1 MATVTAAGHLAPFA
15 HEWIGGD
22 IHGLAQL
29 AGTLYGHATQVTDVA
44 AALDAQV
51 RQVVGAAGWEGAA
64 AAAFTAAWQRDS
76 LTARAVGLAAD
87 QVAGVIGWLAVTLSQ
102 IEAGLERAAAE
113 VSAHGV
119 PVGADG
125 APPSVCYPSPGG
137 AAQPAAQHWLSGYQV
152 FYTACLRAAQ
162 GARELAAG
170 TLAATVRQIIDHASA
185 AGQVVTAADL
195 LGDLLA
201 EPSATVRESA
211 ADIADDIAGIRE
223 DLARLRSGD
232 GSLGDILDD
241 LDAKVSDLG
250 SANIDLRVAKAE
262 ETALTKLADFRVG
275 DVVNKLM
282 NAWRGGGAHVQGGE
296 PDPGGDGELGKTGE
310 FVDEVRDIPVLDVL
324 AAAAGTALGTYQDT
338 HGAHPQSLDVALTEE
353 GLSNVGGLGGA
364 VAIGQVAGEAG
375 GPVGMVVGVLLPDSI
390 HNTLHENWAGDVH
403 QNGWVKGLVIAQ
415 GDIGKNNVEDVA
427 GQVEQSSAMSEKL
440 DTVLVHVD
448 IDEAKTAWD
457 DIF

>member
-1 MATVTAAGHLAPFA
+1 
-15 HEWIGGD
+15 
-22 IHGLAQL
+22 
-29 AGTLYGHATQVTDVA
+29 
-44 AALDAQV
+44 
-51 RQVVGAAGWEGAA
+51 
-64 AAAFTAAWQRDS
+64 
-76 LTARAVGLAAD
+76 
-87 QVAGVIGWLAVTLSQ
+87 
-102 IEAGLERAAAE
+102 
-113 VSAHGV
+113 
-119 PVGADG
+119 
-125 APPSVCYPSPGG
+125 
-137 AAQPAAQHWLSGYQV
+137 
-152 FYTACLRAAQ
+152 
-162 GARELAAG
+162 
-170 TLAATVRQIIDHASA
+170 
-185 AGQVVTAADL
+185 
-195 LGDLLA
+195 
-201 EPSATVRESA
+201 
-211 ADIADDIAGIRE
+211 
-223 DLARLRSGD
+223 LRSGD

-250 SANIDLRVAKAE
+250 SANVDLRVAKAE

-282 NAWRGGGAHVQGGE
+282 NAWRGGGAHVRGGE
-296 PDPGGDGELGKTGE
+296 LEKFGE

-353 GLSNVGGLGGA
+353 GLSNAGGLGGA

-390 HNTLHENWAGDVH
+390 HNTLHETWAGDVH

-415 GDIGKNNVEDVA
+415 GDIGKNNVEDVV